1 VQGRDEQT
9 GFAPLADSGEAQA
22 PAHPQNDPAPPAGEP
37 AETRSLADD
46 LEALVDDARTYMD
59 AELNYQKTRASFA
72 ADRVKKTI
80 AFGAVAAFLA
90 VLALIGLTMGLIIA
104 LTPHLTA
111 WGATAV
117 VVLGLLLIAAILASK
132 AGKAWNGMMAEF
144 KSEDDQTEKDRADH
158 G

>member
-1 VQGRDEQT
+1 MQGRDEQP

-22 PAHPQNDPAPPAGEP
+22 PAHSQDDPAQLAGQP

-46 LEALVDDARTYMD
+46 LEALLEDARTYMD
-59 AELNYQKTRASFA
+59 AELSYQKTRASFV
-72 ADRVKKTI
+72 ADRVKKTV
-80 AFGAVAAFLA
+80 AFGAIAAFLA

-117 VVLGLLLIAAILASK
+117 VVLALLLIAAILASK
-132 AGKAWNGMMAEF
+132 AGKAWNSMMAEF
-144 KSEDDQTEKDRADH
+144 RSEEDPGDNV
-158 G
+158 